1 MNILITTAGH
11 KLNSFHLT
19 VMNVMTTRKT
29 LVNHLFATPEGAFV
43 KDGMWHHAS
52 EKYLFS
58 VVSNVFF
65 VPFNL
70 LCA

>member
-1 MNILITTAGH
+1 MENYISTVAQSQNIDLKQMNILITTAGH

-43 KDGMWHHAS
+43 KDGM
-52 EKYLFS
+52 
-58 VVSNVFF
+58 
-65 VPFNL
+65 
-70 LCA
+70 